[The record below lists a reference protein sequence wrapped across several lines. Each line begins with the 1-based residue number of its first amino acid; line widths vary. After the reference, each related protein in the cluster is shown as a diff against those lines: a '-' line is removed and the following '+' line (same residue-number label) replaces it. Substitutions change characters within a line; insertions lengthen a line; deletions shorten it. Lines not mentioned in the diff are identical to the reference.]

1 MRWLIV
7 AVAVLALVFG
17 AAALLES
24 DPGYVY
30 IDIGQWEVETTVAF
44 ALGALAVLFLALYAL
59 LRAVGAV
66 VRSPRWL
73 RKGARG
79 RSSERARR
87 GLTQGLIEMAEGR
100 WEKAEKL
107 LTRHAD
113 ESDTSLLNYLAAA
126 RAAQQAGAYERR
138 DAYLKSALEGN
149 PEADVAVSLTQAE
162 LQLAHHQTEH
172 ALATLNRLRS
182 LAPHHAYVIK
192 LLARL
197 YSELEDWQRL
207 AELVPELRR
216 RGVFEDERLESLER
230 AAQVGRIAQADQDAE
245 ALEQVWRSLPRRM
258 RSDGEVVH
266 EYTRQLIGAGA
277 HETAEKRIRQFLG
290 RQWSEQ
296 LVRDYG
302 LARPDHATRQLN
314 TAEGWYQ
321 SRAQSPMLLLTLG
334 RLCVRNRLWGKARTY
349 LEASLELLPRAE
361 TFYELASLLDEL
373 GEIGAAREQYR
384 RGLRLAVDTGSR
396 EEPAEAARLEAHQA
410 ALATPAPQPVEPTG
424 TA

>member
-1 MRWLIV
+1 MRWLIG
-7 AVAVLALVFG
+7 AIAVLALVFG
-17 AAALLES
+17 AAALLEN

-30 IDIGQWEVETTVAF
+30 IDIGQWELETTVAF
-44 ALGALAVLFLALYAL
+44 ALGALAVLFLVSYAV
-59 LRAVGAV
+59 LRGIGFL

-73 RKGARG
+73 RRGARG

-126 RAAQQAGAYERR
+126 RAAQQSGAYERR
-138 DAYLKSALEGN
+138 DSYLKSAIEAN
-149 PEADVAVSLTQAE
+149 PSADVAVSLTQAE

-207 AELVPELRR
+207 AELLPELRR
-216 RGVFEDERLESLER
+216 RSVFDEARLASLER
-230 AAQVGRIAQADQDAE
+230 AAQVGRIAQADHDPE
-245 ALEQVWRSLPRRM
+245 ALEQVWRSLARRM
-258 RSDGEVVH
+258 RSDAEVVH
-266 EYTRQLIGAGA
+266 EYVRQLIAAGA
-277 HETAEKRIRQFLG
+277 HETAEKRVRQFLG
-290 RQWSEQ
+290 REWSEE
-296 LVRDYG
+296 LARDYG
-302 LARPDHATRQLN
+302 LTRPDHTTRQLN

-349 LEASLELLPRAE
+349 FEASLALRPCAE

-384 RGLRLAVDTGSR
+384 QGLRLAVDTGDR
-396 EEPAEAARLEAHQA
+396 AEAAEAARLEAHQA
-410 ALATPAPQPVEPTG
+410 ALATPERQPVEPATTG
-424 TA
+424 

>member
-7 AVAVLALVFG
+7 AVGVLALVFG
-17 AAALLES
+17 VGAMLEN

-30 IDIGQWEVETTVAF
+30 IDIGQWELETTVAF
-44 ALGALAVLFLALYAL
+44 ALGALALLFTALYASVRGL
-59 LRAVGAV
+59 GVLI
-66 VRSPRWL
+66 RSPRLL
-73 RKGARG
+73 RKRSRG

-100 WEKAEKL
+100 WDKAEKL
-107 LTRHAD
+107 LTRHVD
-113 ESDTSLLNYLAAA
+113 ESGTSLLNYLAAA

-138 DAYLKSALEGN
+138 DAYLKSALETN
-149 PEADVAVSLTQAE
+149 PKADVAVSLTQAE

-197 YSELEDWQRL
+197 YAELEDWQSL
-207 AELVPELRR
+207 AELIPELRR
-216 RGVFEDERLESLER
+216 RSVFDDQRLESLER
-230 AAQVGRIAQADQDAE
+230 AAQMGRIAQADRDAE
-245 ALEQVWRSLPRRM
+245 ALEAVWRSLPRRM
-258 RSDGEVVH
+258 RSDGDVMH
-266 EYTRQLIGAGA
+266 EYVRQLIGAGA

-290 RQWSEQ
+290 RQWSET
-296 LVRDYG
+296 LARDYG
-302 LARPDHATRQLN
+302 LARPDHSTRQLN

-384 RGLRLAVDTGSR
+384 QGLRLAVDTGIAGQ
-396 EEPAEAARLEAHQA
+396 PAEAARAQAHQA
-410 ALATPAPQPVEPTG
+410 ALEPPAVQPPEPTG